1 MITDTHHTHD
11 TGPSLFEDL
20 VAGLAALDD
29 RATLRITVDVEGE
42 QREFVVPA
50 DGTRLD
56 VGRAGDADI
65 VVTVAQASRRHAE
78 VRSDAGTVSC
88 HDAGSTYGTWIERD
102 GQRLQVPADLIGGD
116 RIVTAGDAVL
126 FTMIEI
132 S

>member
-1 MITDTHHTHD
+1 MSTDTHD

-29 RATLRITVDVEGE
+29 RAPLRVTVDVAGE
-42 QREFVVPA
+42 HHQLVMPA
-50 DGTRLD
+50 DGARLV
-56 VGRAGDADI
+56 VGRADDADI

-78 VRSDAGTVSC
+78 LRSDAGTVSC
-88 HDAGSTYGTWIERD
+88 HDAGSSYGTWIERD

-126 FTMIEI
+126 FTVIEI